1 MYFKGA
7 AALGLTGILL
17 SGCGGSSSSET
28 ITESQHAINLPDA
41 VSMVSYQYQPQHDA
55 LPGTVR
61 YSGNN
66 LPSWASVDAATG
78 IISGTPGPEDAS
90 AQVDLSITA
99 SNGSHRLILNDSIQV
114 AHAAAFLNPPALDFY
129 AKDFDGNPREPR
141 NDLSGGE
148 LEGEVQFVQSH
159 SVAPAKNFE
168 RNTTDETKSKY
179 MPRLTALRDTLLL
192 FVPKNGIEPVTMHAK
207 VSVNGE
213 PLMTLPMAH
222 PNDLPKSDVTGAQ
235 PIQYSKQAWSVNL
248 PWDTVRNG
256 LSLEFVADKGADG
269 RVSGYL
275 PTTDIDIG
283 EASRIVFQS
292 IRLGMLTEPGQ
303 SDGHYTLRDPVLAAT
318 DYFQTLPVSKLVM
331 GSYADAVLNRVI
343 IRSGT
348 IYDKDI
354 DGSSQVAGDV
364 YSGDMRENVGKS
376 QVSVGINMANFGY
389 TSNNMNQQH
398 PHVFKQ
404 ITNHHAWG
412 MYTNGRVDHG
422 LSGGNGIGTLY
433 HSWGNEASHEW
444 GHAYG
449 LGHYPGQGLT
459 DDGRWAVHHA
469 DSGWGYIAHRNRM
482 RANLFGLNDE
492 GAYNYKRD
500 AMSGGSDGGPFSV
513 YTHYT
518 GYTARIIQNDLAR
531 PPIPDASYPNGYKKW
546 NTNTGQYENHSSS
559 HPAPVSVGVP
569 VATILGGYDPDGSN
583 AVIYPVFHG
592 NYGNLFDLPEPD
604 LNSTANQCWVE
615 VNNSEGEQKH
625 ISVKSS
631 RHSSNSINQLHF
643 NLRADF
649 KPTSASLYCRRDG
662 TDEKLAETA
671 FNGEIPELPPVA
683 IVGQEAGFQ
692 QLQATELAVIEEK
705 LEAMDAGRFNTLS
718 GDLAI
723 QVTSYTEQEL
733 KDGLSGPAWQLL
745 QKIKRDQKL
754 ATEIAVILA
763 KARLENLSPSETKTQ
778 LMQSLTASGLI
789 ESIDDILLTGDVI
802 QGSGVYFDT
811 NLVDALYVAVT
822 EGPDD
827 ITNAS
832 HWVMDLKNRIHP
844 VATPWQCLTPS
855 GERLGLALC
864 QQDNAAQRWTY
875 NSDKQQLR
883 NEGSGKCLDYARHN
897 GTLIT
902 YGCSGEWNQQW
913 TGVTT
918 SQSKML
924 SLLDGNLLSDVYG
937 ALLAD

>member
-1 MYFKGA
+1 MYFRGA
-7 AALGLTGILL
+7 AALGLTAILL
-17 SGCGGSSSSET
+17 SGCGGSSSSKT
-28 ITESQHAINLPDA
+28 ITESRHSVSFPDA
-41 VSMVSYQYQPQHDA
+41 ISMVSYQYQPKHEA
-55 LPGTVR
+55 LPGNVR
-61 YSGNN
+61 YSGYN
-66 LPSWASVDAATG
+66 LPDWASVDARTG
-78 IISGTPGPEDAS
+78 IISGTPGPEHAS
-90 AQVDLSITA
+90 AQVELSIAA
-99 SNGSHRLILNDSIQV
+99 SNDSHRLILMDTIKV
-114 AHAAAFLNPPALDFY
+114 EHAGAFLSPPALDFY

-159 SVAPAKNFE
+159 SVAPANNFE

-192 FVPKNGIEPVTMHAK
+192 FVPNNGIEPITMHAE
-207 VSVNGE
+207 VSVNGQ
-213 PLMTLPMAH
+213 PLLTLPMAH
-222 PNDLPKSDVTGAQ
+222 PNDLPKSDVAGAQ
-235 PIQYSKQAWSVNL
+235 PIQYSTKAWSVNL
-248 PWDTVRNG
+248 PWDTVKNG
-256 LSLEFVADKGADG
+256 LSLEFIVDKDVES

-275 PTTDIDIG
+275 PAADIDIG

-303 SDGHYTLRDPVLAAT
+303 SNGHYTLRDPVLAAT

-354 DGSSQVAGDV
+354 DGSSQVEGNV

-412 MYTNGRVDHG
+412 MYTNGRVGHG

-433 HSWGNEASHEW
+433 DSRGNEASHEW

-449 LGHYPGQGLT
+449 LGHYPGRGLT

-518 GYTARIIQNDLAR
+518 GYTARIIQNDLASL
-531 PPIPDASYPNGYKKW
+531 PIPDTSYPDGYKKW
-546 NTNTGQYENHSSS
+546 NTTTGQFENHASS
-559 HPAPVSVGVP
+559 HPAPVAVGVA
-569 VATILGGYDPDGSN
+569 VATILGGYDPDGTN

-604 LNSTANQCWVE
+604 LNSSANQCWVE
-615 VNNSEGEQKH
+615 VNNRKGEQKH
-625 ISVKSS
+625 ISVASS
-631 RHSSNSINQLHF
+631 RHSQNSINQLHF

-649 KPTSASLYCRRDG
+649 KPTSASLYCRRNG
-662 TDEKLAETA
+662 TDEKLTETS
-671 FNGEIPELPPVA
+671 FSGEIPELPPVA
-683 IVGQEAGFQ
+683 IVGQEAGHH
-692 QLQATELAVIEEK
+692 QLRTKEIAEIEDK
-705 LEAMDAGRFNTLS
+705 LNAMDPASFNTLS
-718 GDLAI
+718 GDLAV
-723 QVTSYTEQEL
+723 QVASYTEREL
-733 KDGLSGPAWQLL
+733 KGGLSGPAWRLL
-745 QKIKRDQKL
+745 QKIKRDQEL
-754 ATEIAVILA
+754 TTEIAVIIA
-763 KARLENLSPSETKTQ
+763 KARLENLSSEETKYR

-789 ESIDDILLTGDVI
+789 ESIDDLLLTGDVI
-802 QGSGVYFDT
+802 QGNNVYFDT
-811 NLVDALYVAVT
+811 NLVDAKYIAVT
-822 EGPDD
+822 TVPAD
-827 ITNAS
+827 IANAS

-855 GERLGLALC
+855 GERLELALC

-875 NSDKQQLR
+875 TPDTQLLR
-883 NEGSGKCLDYARHN
+883 NEGNGKCVDYARHN

-902 YGCSGEWNQQW
+902 YGCSGNWNQQW
-913 TGVTT
+913 AGVIT
-918 SQSKML
+918 SENKLL
-924 SLLDGNLLSDVYG
+924 SLLDGNLLAEVYG
-937 ALLAD
+937 VILAD